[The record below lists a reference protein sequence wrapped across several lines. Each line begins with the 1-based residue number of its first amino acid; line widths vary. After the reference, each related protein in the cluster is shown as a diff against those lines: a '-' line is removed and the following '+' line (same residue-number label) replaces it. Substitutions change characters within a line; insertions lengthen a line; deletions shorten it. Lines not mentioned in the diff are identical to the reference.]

1 MPLGYLVTA
10 AVLAGAG
17 LLAVAPPKPTRSSP
31 SNLAYLLGFVVN
43 ELPYVAG
50 AWLAVSTAIAAA
62 QGDLLT
68 PAGLA
73 GLGLALVA
81 AGTLV
86 VIARRGLAARS
97 AVAAALEGTLPVPDG
112 ATGPAV
118 PTRHP
123 WTRILLAPL
132 PVRGREVRRV
142 SNLSY
147 GPAGRANLLD
157 VYHHRTRRGGPIL
170 VYLHGGAFRSGH
182 KNREAKPMLHRLA
195 PRGWVCVSANYRLRP
210 EARFPDQ
217 LIDAKRVIA
226 WARRHAARYG
236 GDGSRIWVG
245 GSSAGGHLATTA
257 ALTPNDPGLQPGFA
271 EDDTTVSG
279 VISLYGF
286 YGSPAAAPGVAASPF
301 AYLPA
306 ASPPPAFLAHGDNDT
321 IVLVDDA
328 RRFAHAL
335 GEASS
340 SPVVYAELP
349 GAQHGFDLFR
359 SARFEAVVDAV
370 EAFVTRARRPDRA
383 GNSRWTGR
391 PG

>member
-1 MPLGYLVTA
+1 VKR
-10 AVLAGAG
+10 
-17 LLAVAPPKPTRSSP
+17 VA
-31 SNLAYLLGFVVN
+31 
-43 ELPYVAG
+43 
-50 AWLAVSTAIAAA
+50 
-62 QGDLLT
+62 
-68 PAGLA
+68 
-73 GLGLALVA
+73 
-81 AGTLV
+81 
-86 VIARRGLAARS
+86 
-97 AVAAALEGTLPVPDG
+97 
-112 ATGPAV
+112 
-118 PTRHP
+118 
-123 WTRILLAPL
+123 
-132 PVRGREVRRV
+132 
-142 SNLSY
+142 NLSY
-147 GPAGRANLLD
+147 GPAGRSNLLD
-157 VYHHRTRRGGPIL
+157 VYHHRTRRGGPVL
-170 VYLHGGAFRSGH
+170 VYLHGGAFRSGN

-195 PRGWVCVSANYRLRP
+195 RRGWVCISANYRLRP
-210 EARFPDQ
+210 EARFPDH
-217 LIDAKRVIA
+217 LIDAKRAIA
-226 WARRHAARYG
+226 WARRHATRFG
-236 GDGSRIWVG
+236 GDGSRIWVA

-286 YGSPAAAPGVAASPF
+286 YGSPAAAPGVAASPS
-301 AYLPA
+301 AYLRG

-328 RRFAHAL
+328 RRFARAL

-370 EAFVTRARRPDRA
+370 EAFVTRARRPGSA